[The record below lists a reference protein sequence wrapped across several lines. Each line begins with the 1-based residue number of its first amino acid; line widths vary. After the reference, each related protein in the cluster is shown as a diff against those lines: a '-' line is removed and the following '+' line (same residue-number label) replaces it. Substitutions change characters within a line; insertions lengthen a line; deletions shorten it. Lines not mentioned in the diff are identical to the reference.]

1 MNFLILTLNPFL
13 AEHADNGRYELQVEN
28 KFGKATISCF
38 ADVLSKPEIIGLKD
52 QGCMP
57 GQTVVF
63 DVIVQAN
70 PKPKVTWSRGNEN
83 LCNNENC
90 EVIADVEADK
100 YRLVF
105 QTVASGDA
113 GTYTLTA
120 VNNEGTTTQDFKLNV
135 HGKFYLRNCGRAK

>member
-1 MNFLILTLNPFL
+1 MLL
-13 AEHADNGRYELQVEN
+13 AVHEDNGRYELQIEN
-28 KFGKATISCF
+28 KYGKLDCSCW

-57 GQTVVF
+57 GQTVCF
-63 DVIVQAN
+63 DVVVKAN

-90 EVIADVEADK
+90 EVIADVDANK

-105 QTVASGDA
+105 QAAGSHDSGS
-113 GTYTLTA
+113 YTLTA
-120 VNNEGTTTQDFKLNV
+120 VNSEGTTAQDFKLNV
-135 HGKFYLRNCGRAK
+135 HGKFKH

>member
-1 MNFLILTLNPFL
+1 MKI
-13 AEHADNGRYELQVEN
+13 EN
-28 KFGKATISCF
+28 KFGQATVICH

-57 GQTVVF
+57 GQTVCF
-63 DVIVQAN
+63 DVVVQAN

-105 QTVASGDA
+105 QTVGPADG

-135 HGKFYLRNCGRAK
+135 HGMFSK